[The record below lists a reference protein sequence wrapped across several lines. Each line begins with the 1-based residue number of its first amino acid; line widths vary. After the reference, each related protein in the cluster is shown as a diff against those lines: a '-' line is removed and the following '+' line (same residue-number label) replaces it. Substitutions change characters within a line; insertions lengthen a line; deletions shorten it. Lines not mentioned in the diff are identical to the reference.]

1 MRMRR
6 LHDCPTERISS
17 RVLYGLTGLAAVVFA
32 LFYLVGFY
40 MPYLPDPSFNAPI
53 FTDGVIFLMIALLL
67 MAVSVAVAAVV
78 KTLRKTGKGEAISN
92 RIPVRKISMAV
103 VIVTIGLL
111 LLTFLL
117 GSTGALPVNGN
128 DFTDALWL
136 RTADMFINTS
146 LVLIVIAIIAV
157 LYGATRYYRKE
168 RR

>member
-1 MRMRR
+1 M
-6 LHDCPTERISS
+6 
-17 RVLYGLTGLAAVVFA
+17 VFA

-53 FTDGVIFLMIALLL
+53 FTDGVIFLMLALLL

-103 VIVTIGLL
+103 VIVTTGLL

>member
-1 MRMRR
+1 MRR
-6 LHDCPTERISS
+6 LHDCSTERISS

-53 FTDGVIFLMIALLL
+53 FTDGVIFLMLALLL

-103 VIVTIGLL
+103 VIVTTGLL

>member
-1 MRMRR
+1 M
-6 LHDCPTERISS
+6 
-17 RVLYGLTGLAAVVFA
+17 VFA

-53 FTDGVIFLMIALLL
+53 FTDGVIFLMTALLL
-67 MAVSVAVAAVV
+67 MAVCVAVAAVV
-78 KTLRKTGKGEAISN
+78 KTVRKTGKGEAISN

>member
-1 MRMRR
+1 M
-6 LHDCPTERISS
+6 
-17 RVLYGLTGLAAVVFA
+17 VFA